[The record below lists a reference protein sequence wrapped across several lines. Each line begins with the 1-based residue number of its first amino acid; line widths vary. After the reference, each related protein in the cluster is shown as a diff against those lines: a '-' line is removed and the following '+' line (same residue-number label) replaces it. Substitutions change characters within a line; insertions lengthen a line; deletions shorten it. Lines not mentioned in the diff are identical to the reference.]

1 MFGKFETDPQA
12 QRDAFAN
19 GLMRLHFL
27 VKQEVAASELST
39 RYSRRLIPGDQSKTF
54 NISVG
59 SGADTF
65 SQLRQNATGAL
76 VSNDQ
81 TDMYWSGVL
90 PKYDSSKPFVKPVEE
105 VVNYEARTPGAR
117 VAPKVKEGEEK
128 VNLLD

>member
-1 MFGKFETDPQA
+1 
-12 QRDAFAN
+12 
-19 GLMRLHFL
+19 MRLHFL

-105 VVNYEARTPGAR
+105 KKPEVITRQTGSGAAAAVARRP
-117 VAPKVKEGEEK
+117 VKPQSGIK
-128 VNLLD
+128 